1 MPRLLE
7 ELEAGT
13 PVRAADGSLVGE
25 VRAVYGSGNSLVAE
39 FLLVYWNK
47 RGEEALVAADEVTRV
62 TDDGVDL
69 ARNHSTY
76 EQLAAFDPSVNPI
89 LHRL

>member
-7 ELEAGT
+7 ELQPGT
-13 PVRAADGSLVGE
+13 PVCANDGGQVGE
-25 VRAVYGSGNSLVAE
+25 IRAVYGSGNGRVAE
-39 FLLVYWNK
+39 FLLVHWLK

-62 TDDGVDL
+62 SDDGVEL
-69 ARNHSTY
+69 ARSAAAY
-76 EQLAAFDPSVNPI
+76 EQLPAFDPSVNPM

>member
-7 ELEAGT
+7 ELTPGT
-13 PVRAADGSLVGE
+13 PVRAADGSLLGE
-25 VRAVYGSGNSLVAE
+25 VRAVYGSGNGLVAE
-39 FLLVYWNK
+39 FLLVYWHK

-62 TDDGVDL
+62 TEDGVDL
-69 ARNHSTY
+69 ARNDSTY
-76 EQLAAFDPSVNPI
+76 EQLAAFDPSVNPM